1 MDGEEDFL
9 RPQLSIHGEVTAE
22 ALGTGMDLTM
32 RRKEWPWEARRQAAG
47 EDGSEK
53 RHLVYPCYLY
63 SGNY

>member
-47 EDGSEK
+47 EVKIFS
-53 RHLVYPCYLY
+53 L
-63 SGNY
+63 